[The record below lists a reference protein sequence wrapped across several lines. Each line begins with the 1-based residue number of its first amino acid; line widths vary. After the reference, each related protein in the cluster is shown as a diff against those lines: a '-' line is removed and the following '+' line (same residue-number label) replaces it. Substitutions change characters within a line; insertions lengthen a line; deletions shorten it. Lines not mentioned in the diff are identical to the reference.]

1 MMLLQSSLL
10 LTMTQCPKG
19 EMCHIAN
26 KSGTDTPNSGLSD
39 APTGAP
45 DSALWVLF
53 YICYV

>member
-26 KSGTDTPNSGLSD
+26 KYGTDTPNSGLSD

-53 YICYV
+53 DICYV